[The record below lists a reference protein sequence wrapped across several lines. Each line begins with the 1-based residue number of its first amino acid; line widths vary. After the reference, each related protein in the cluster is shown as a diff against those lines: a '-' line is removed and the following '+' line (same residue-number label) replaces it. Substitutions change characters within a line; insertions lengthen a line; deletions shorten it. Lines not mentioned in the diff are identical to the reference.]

1 MAGLR
6 ETIARLDRLKRLF
19 QDKLSR
25 ATQEAPKPLGAKRLR
40 EVADF
45 GTNPGSL
52 RMFVYSPAHLPP
64 NPALVV
70 ALHGCTQTAEAY
82 NHGCGWSDLAD
93 REGFVVIFPQQQA
106 SNNAKNCFSWF
117 QPSDTTREQGEA
129 LSIRRMIERAAID
142 FHVDRSRIF
151 ISGLSAGG
159 AMASAMLATYPE
171 VFAGGAIIAGL
182 PYGCAASV
190 QEAFDAMFNATPMPS
205 RVLGD
210 RVRAAARHDG
220 PWPTI
225 SVWHGAADSIVK
237 PANAENTVRQWI
249 DVHGLAAHPSH
260 VVTSSVHTRRSWKDA
275 NGVTLVEAFS
285 VPGMA
290 HGVPIS
296 RTGTEACGAAGPFFL
311 DVGISSTYRIA
322 SSWGLAD
329 ATANAGAITL
339 STPPVQTNTR
349 QLEVV
354 TSADTEIAPLK
365 TPDDTHAGAHRLP
378 YPELDPNAVIAA
390 AFKAAGLPEPEL
402 DGHQPGSLT
411 VAPGPIIQAALKAAG
426 LTSR

>member
-6 ETIARLDRLKRLF
+6 ATIARLDRLKRRF

-25 ATQEAPKPLGAKRLR
+25 ATQKTPETVGAKRLR

-45 GTNPGSL
+45 GANPGSL
-52 RMFVYSPAHLPP
+52 RMFVYSPTHLPP

-70 ALHGCTQTAEAY
+70 ALHGCTQTADAY

-93 REGFVVIFPQQQA
+93 RAGFVVIFPQQQP

-117 QPSDTTREQGEA
+117 QPSDTTREEGEA
-129 LSIRRMIERAAID
+129 RSIRQMIERAAID
-142 FHVDRSRIF
+142 FHVDRSRVF

-171 VFAGGAIIAGL
+171 AFAGGAIIAGL

-190 QEAFDAMFNATPMPS
+190 QEAFEAMFTASSMPS

-210 RVRAAARHDG
+210 RVRGASRHGG

-225 SVWHGAADSIVK
+225 SVWHGTGDSIVK

-249 DVHGLAAHPSH
+249 NVHGLAARPSH
-260 VVTSSVHTRRSWKDA
+260 VESSSVHTRRIWKDA
-275 NGVTLVEAFS
+275 NGVTLVEAFLL
-285 VPGMA
+285 PGMS

-296 RTGTEACGAAGPFFL
+296 RTGTDACGAAGPFFL
-311 DVGISSTYRIA
+311 DAGISSTYRIA
-322 SSWGLAD
+322 SFWGLVD
-329 ATANAGAITL
+329 ATTNADAITL
-339 STPPVQTNTR
+339 SAPPVQIE
-349 QLEVV
+349 LV
-354 TSADTEIAPLK
+354 TAADTEIASLN
-365 TPDDTHAGAHRLP
+365 TPDDAHARAHRPL
-378 YPELDPNAVIAA
+378 YPEIVPNAVIAA

-402 DGHQPGSLT
+402 EGQPSGS
-411 VAPGPIIQAALKAAG
+411 APGPIIQAALKAAG
-426 LTSR
+426 LIPR